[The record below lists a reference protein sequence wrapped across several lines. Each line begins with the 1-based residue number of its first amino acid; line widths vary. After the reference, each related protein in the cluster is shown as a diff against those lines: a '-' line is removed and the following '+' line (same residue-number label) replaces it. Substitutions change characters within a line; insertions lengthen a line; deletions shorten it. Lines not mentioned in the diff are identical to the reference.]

1 MLCVG
6 SLIQHLP
13 ILSSPVRDT
22 RSKSMPR
29 FLNWVRSSVAN
40 TTAAM
45 SPVGIRYILDH
56 EPAFEA
62 NGCWPADRAQP
73 PLARTKVTSFDVQL
87 LSESRLANGPW
98 KCQAVDLLVVVVMP
112 IGLPVF
118 IQIEAID
125 SGGLVLVRFGQ
136 KAVIVASW
144 LNVVV
149 MERWTWL
156 ELESTVVLED
166 AL

>member
-1 MLCVG
+1 
-6 SLIQHLP
+6 
-13 ILSSPVRDT
+13 
-22 RSKSMPR
+22 
-29 FLNWVRSSVAN
+29 
-40 TTAAM
+40 
-45 SPVGIRYILDH
+45 
-56 EPAFEA
+56 
-62 NGCWPADRAQP
+62 
-73 PLARTKVTSFDVQL
+73 
-87 LSESRLANGPW
+87 
-98 KCQAVDLLVVVVMP
+98 MP

-118 IQIEAID
+118 IQIEATD